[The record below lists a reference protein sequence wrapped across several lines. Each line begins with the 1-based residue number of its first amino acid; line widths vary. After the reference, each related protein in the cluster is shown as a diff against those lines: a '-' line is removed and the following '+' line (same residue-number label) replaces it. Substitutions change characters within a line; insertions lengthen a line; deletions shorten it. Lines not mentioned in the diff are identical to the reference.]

1 MIWLL
6 YPWFYIVATL
16 MSLTK
21 LQKDSGHSQPLPY
34 SPSWVVFR
42 PNVLVDARTG
52 SILVLY
58 QLGQNYFSHVE
69 AYHYPR
75 PHNPH
80 LLVVPCLHKRKAPSQ
95 TQVTCGAL
103 CWGWKL
109 LKVTHS
115 TLQNCSYT
123 GIESLCMESF
133 LSKMYKKEDLHCP
146 GIRFVCNKP
155 NETTKLTVIWKHVTG
170 NPARPLFSVSSDPG
184 SHPPSP
190 LKPWLRLVD
199 FSS

>member
-1 MIWLL
+1 
-6 YPWFYIVATL
+6 

-80 LLVVPCLHKRKAPSQ
+80 LLVVHTMPAQEKSTISNAGHMWRLVLRLEAAQGDPLN
-95 TQVTCGAL
+95 TA
-103 CWGWKL
+103 KL
-109 LKVTHS
+109 L
-115 TLQNCSYT
+115 
-123 GIESLCMESF
+123 
-133 LSKMYKKEDLHCP
+133 LH
-146 GIRFVCNKP
+146 RY
-155 NETTKLTVIWKHVTG
+155 
-170 NPARPLFSVSSDPG
+170 
-184 SHPPSP
+184 
-190 LKPWLRLVD
+190 
-199 FSS
+199 

>member
-1 MIWLL
+1 MILLL
-6 YPWFYIVATL
+6 YPWFCSNATL
-16 MSLTK
+16 ISLTK

-52 SILVLY
+52 SILVLC

-69 AYHYPR
+69 ADHYPR

-80 LLVVPCLHKRKAPSQ
+80 LLVVQCLHKSKEPSQ

-103 CWGWKL
+103 CWGLKL
-109 LKVTHS
+109 PRETHS
-115 TLQNCSYT
+115 TLPNCSYT
-123 GIESLCMESF
+123 GIGSLCMESF
-133 LSKMYKKEDLHCP
+133 LSKVYKKEDLHCP

-155 NETTKLTVIWKHVTG
+155 NETTKLTVIWKPVTW
-170 NPARPLFSVSSDPG
+170 N
-184 SHPPSP
+184 
-190 LKPWLRLVD
+190 
-199 FSS
+199 